1 MGAVQPLAVVNS
13 YIMPEKEWNIVASDV
28 AQNTSNPIRK
38 IVDRMTVAP
47 NPDKEVVK
55 LSIGDP
61 TVFGNFKCPDHL
73 HQELLKASEGLKFNE
88 YGPAVGAAAARTAVA
103 QSHSYPNAAPLT
115 ANDVVMASGCS
126 QALEMCIGVLAN
138 GKHRLGAGETRSNIL
153 LPNPGFSLY
162 QTICDAYGV
171 EVKLYNLDPDKNW
184 SCDLTHLESQI
195 DDNTAGILVN
205 NPSNP
210 CGSVFTKEHLIDI
223 LAIAEK
229 HKLPIIAD
237 EIYENMAFPPAVAI
251 PLASL
256 SEQVPILQVGGLA
269 KQYMAPGWRIGWICM
284 HDRFD
289 RLAKFRVGM
298 ADYATIILGPCA
310 LVQGIVASALNDTP
324 QSYYDDNLARLQK
337 QAALCYERCG
347 KISGLTAV
355 LPQGAMYMMVRI
367 DIDNLDIDDDVEF
380 CKQIFAE
387 ESVLLLPGSCFGADN
402 FFRVVICPPEPM
414 LHEAWDRIELFLARH
429 VQGSPNKK
437 AKA

>member
-1 MGAVQPLAVVNS
+1 
-13 YIMPEKEWNIVASDV
+13 
-28 AQNTSNPIRK
+28 
-38 IVDRMTVAP
+38 MTVAP

-61 TVFGNFKCPDHL
+61 TVFGNFRCPDHL
-73 HQELLKASEGLKFNE
+73 HQELFKASEGLKFNG
-88 YGPAVGAAAARTAVA
+88 YGPAVGAAAARSAVA

-138 GKHRLGAGETRSNIL
+138 GKHRLGAAETRSNIL

-171 EVKLYNLDPDKNW
+171 EVKQYNLDPDKNW

-210 CGSVFTKEHLIDI
+210 CGSVFTEEHLIDI

-324 QSYYDDNLARLQK
+324 PEYYKNNLETLNKHAN
-337 QAALCYERCG
+337 LCFERCG
-347 KISGLTAV
+347 KIAGLTPV

-367 DIDNLDIDDDVEF
+367 DIDNVDLADDVDF
-380 CKQIFAE
+380 CKTIFAE
-387 ESVLLLPGSCFGADN
+387 ESVHLLPGSCFGADN
-402 FFRVVICPPEPM
+402 FFRVVICPPEPI
-414 LHEAWDRIELFLARH
+414 LEEAWSRIELFMGRH
-429 VQGSPNKK
+429 AAQSPSKK
-437 AKA
+437 AKKA